1 MQQKKSIAQVYLSL
15 PLPHKIMLGSLTA
28 ATLAVAI
35 WRPVVLQNEQSR
47 EVPVSIQMPLANQG
61 ENTDD
66 IITDSSDQLY
76 KEVLVDTDN
85 GPDTSLYC
93 F

>member
-1 MQQKKSIAQVYLSL
+1 
-15 PLPHKIMLGSLTA
+15 MLGSLTA

-47 EVPVSIQMPLANQG
+47 DVPVSIQMPLVNQD

-66 IITDSSDQLY
+66 IITDSSDQL
-76 KEVLVDTDN
+76 TDEAV
-85 GPDTSLYC
+85 
-93 F
+93 